1 MLISQARK
9 KQIEIK
15 TFIDF
20 QTPVRFVGDPGRLRQ
35 ILLNFAS
42 NAIKFTVEG
51 TVTIRIQVKEQTATW
66 AKLLFEVEDTGIGIS
81 QVHINQLFQS
91 FSQGD
96 SSTTRKYGGTGLG
109 LAICK
114 KLVAMMNGHI
124 GVKSQEGVGS
134 VFWFTLKL
142 EKQDADNI
150 GTISKRKTTSYV
162 ISEHR
167 KQEARILVAE
177 DHAINRK
184 VAIHMLKKMGYVV
197 DAVETG
203 QEVLQAM
210 GNKQYDLILMDVQM
224 PEMEG
229 NQASRA
235 IREQEIKTQAT
246 RLPIIAMTA
255 NAMKGDREECL
266 AAGMDDYIPKPVDPQ
281 LLKAKMKKWL
291 G

>member
-1 MLISQARK
+1 
-9 KQIEIK
+9 
-15 TFIDF
+15 
-20 QTPVRFVGDPGRLRQ
+20 
-35 ILLNFAS
+35 
-42 NAIKFTVEG
+42 
-51 TVTIRIQVKEQTATW
+51 
-66 AKLLFEVEDTGIGIS
+66 
-81 QVHINQLFQS
+81 
-91 FSQGD
+91 
-96 SSTTRKYGGTGLG
+96 
-109 LAICK
+109 
-114 KLVAMMNGHI
+114 MMNGHI

-150 GTISKRKTTSYV
+150 GTISKRKTTSHV

-177 DHAINRK
+177 DHAISRK

-197 DAVETG
+197 DAVEAG

-229 NQASRA
+229 NQATRA

-266 AAGMDDYIPKPVDPQ
+266 AANMDDYIPKPVDPQ
-281 LLKAKMKKWL
+281 LLKAK
-291 G
+291 